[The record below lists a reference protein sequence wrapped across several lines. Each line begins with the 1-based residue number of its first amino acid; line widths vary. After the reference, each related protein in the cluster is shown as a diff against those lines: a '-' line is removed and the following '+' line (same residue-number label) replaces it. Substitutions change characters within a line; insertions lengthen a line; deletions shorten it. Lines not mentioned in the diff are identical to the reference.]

1 MIAGTITN
9 NWVFDQKEPKD
20 VTNKALKKAK
30 EVEKSKLKKG
40 WRWKRVHSSLSMLVP
55 CDKKGNPTKEGADM
69 IAKYKE
75 MLRLP

>member
-1 MIAGTITN
+1 MAANISN
-9 NWVFDQKEPKD
+9 RNWVFEKVDSEEI
-20 VTNKALKKAK
+20 TNKALKKAMS
-30 EVEKSKLKKG
+30 VEKSKLKKG

-55 CDKKGNPTKEGADM
+55 CDKKGNPTEQGADM

>member
-9 NWVFDQKEPKD
+9 NWVFNNKEPKE
-20 VTNKALKKAK
+20 VTNKALNRAMS
-30 EVEKSKLKKG
+30 VEKSKLRKG
-40 WRWKRVHSSLSMLVP
+40 WRWKRVHRTLSMLIP
-55 CDKKGNPTKEGADM
+55 CDKDGNPTKEGADM